1 MQFNNLK
8 NGRIH
13 CRQLDASVNASA
25 LMTDVKDSTIKI
37 EEDSKDD
44 IKKDLKYDFG
54 KTDNPNKDVSSFI
67 SQL

>member
-1 MQFNNLK
+1 
-8 NGRIH
+8 
-13 CRQLDASVNASA
+13 
-25 LMTDVKDSTIKI
+25 MTDVKDSTIKI

-67 SQL
+67 YQL